1 MKNRKQLPS
10 TSPNHSFFLWR
21 ITCQFLT
28 AWVACW
34 SLVIPAERKDENS
47 FRRIHCSGFAIFSP
61 LVEEKIY
68 LRIPNSH
75 VGLPATNF
83 QALKMQF
90 KARSSGST
98 QAPVLGENLCLRSQ
112 LGQQKTRT
120 SANLASLHGFTYST
134 MVKFEVL
141 SLVYHI
147 CSKGKGKERKI
158 LFRGNQKWHLE
169 ML

>member
-21 ITCQFLT
+21 ITRQFLT

-83 QALKMQF
+83 QAQKMQF
-90 KARSSGST
+90 KARSPGST
-98 QAPVLGENLCLRSQ
+98 QAPVLGENLCLRKVSWASRRHAR
-112 LGQQKTRT
+112 LLIWHLCMDLHIWLWLNLRYWVWFIT
-120 SANLASLHGFTYST
+120 SAPRVRARKEKSFS
-134 MVKFEVL
+134 EVTR
-141 SLVYHI
+141 S
-147 CSKGKGKERKI
+147 GT
-158 LFRGNQKWHLE
+158 
-169 ML
+169 